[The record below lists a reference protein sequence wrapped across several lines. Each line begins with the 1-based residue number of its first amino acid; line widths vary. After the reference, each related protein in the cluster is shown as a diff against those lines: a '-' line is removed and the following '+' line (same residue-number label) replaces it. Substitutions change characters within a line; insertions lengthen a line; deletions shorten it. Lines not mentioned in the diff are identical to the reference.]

1 MLPVSKLLAK
11 GILMLNLKNKVMK
24 FLCRNLIWIMIK
36 IKLVFLVLVLGFSS
50 LNAKVWSQQDRIDLV
65 FENMNMVQLFEQIQQ
80 KTNLKFVFNHED
92 VQKYTV
98 SGKVHY
104 KTVSEILDLVFVD
117 KPLRYEITSDHVV
130 IFYAEQQD
138 DEKKVAGIKVKGTVT
153 DEEGI
158 PLPGVTVMIKWTT
171 IGTATDI
178 DGKFNLEVP
187 QADTTKLIF
196 TFVGMQNYELRLS
209 KKKTEYNI
217 VMKSDTK
224 ALDDVVVTGFFT
236 KKKESFTGSVKTMTV
251 EEIKAVSNTNLIGA
265 ISMLTPGMRMVE
277 NNAFGSNPNRM
288 PEIVIRGTSSLST
301 EGDES
306 ANQPVIILDGVEI
319 TMRDLYDIDINDIE
333 RVDVLKD
340 ASATALY
347 GEKAANGVIVIER
360 KRVLNDKLRLSY
372 NLDGSLE
379 VPDLKSYDYLNAA
392 DKLEF
397 ERLAGLY
404 DFSLLKDFEEY
415 NRKKILISKGLDTDW
430 MSKPLRSGYSINNS
444 IGASGRGN
452 DMTYRVNANMR
463 NIKGVMKDDY
473 RNTIGLSMFLSY
485 HVDNRVTVS
494 FQSSYS
500 DLTWQESPY
509 GSFSD
514 SVIMNPYDAPYD
526 EYGRVNK
533 TMSWEMAN
541 PLFEAE
547 CGNYDE
553 GASRSFTN
561 TLSFRWDVLPG
572 FFINGTGTIVTSR
585 ERTEKFISPESN
597 EFKDVANR
605 SEQGS
610 LSINNI
616 RRLSYEGKFVVNY
629 AKNLGEDYLLTLHGG
644 FDISKKTQTMD
655 GYTAYGFYKSSLHA
669 PNFAAGFGEGRR
681 PTGTD
686 DIETS
691 VGPFINA
698 NFIMKNR
705 YFVDGSFRRSGSSK
719 FGDENRFAPF
729 WSVVSRSNFR

>member
-452 DMTYRVNANMR
+452 DMTYRVNANMK

-500 DLTWQESPY
+500 DLTWKESPY

-514 SVIMNPYDAPYD
+514 YVIMNPYDAPYD

-616 RRLSYEGKFVVNY
+616 C
-629 AKNLGEDYLLTLHGG
+629 
-644 FDISKKTQTMD
+644 
-655 GYTAYGFYKSSLHA
+655 
-669 PNFAAGFGEGRR
+669 P
-681 PTGTD
+681 
-686 DIETS
+686 
-691 VGPFINA
+691 
-698 NFIMKNR
+698 
-705 YFVDGSFRRSGSSK
+705 
-719 FGDENRFAPF
+719 
-729 WSVVSRSNFR
+729 

>member
-500 DLTWQESPY
+500 DLTWKESPY

-514 SVIMNPYDAPYD
+514 YVIMNPYDAPYD

-691 VGPFINA
+691 VG
-698 NFIMKNR
+698 
-705 YFVDGSFRRSGSSK
+705 RSGVEYS
-719 FGDENRFAPF
+719 
-729 WSVVSRSNFR
+729 